1 MAELKIDGV
10 DLVLHLTRLE
20 ELEALHGDLK
30 APLKAVQSI
39 EVLEDAHDAADHGFK
54 VGERLPGHSEVAVV
68 YFDGRKIFAA
78 VHHGTPRGLRIAFT
92 GESYDEW
99 IVGSTDPESLKSLI
113 DAAR

>member
-1 MAELKIDGV
+1 MGVLQIQELPIADY
-10 DLVLHLTRLE
+10 HAPRLGQ
-20 ELEALHGDLK
+20 LYI
-30 APLKAVQSI
+30 LKAVQSI